1 MESIV
6 NRIIEIDRNADEKIK
21 AASEKEK
28 QILGE
33 AENECLALKKELL
46 DSAMKKIS
54 QIEEFNKKEL
64 ESESAKLEKRHYE
77 ELKFLDDYYN
87 KNHQRIES
95 EIFAEI
101 VGE

>member
-1 MESIV
+1 MKRLVIEME
-6 NRIIEIDRNADEKIK
+6 DEFHKNVKIK

>member
-1 MESIV
+1 MDSIV

-28 QILGE
+28 QIIGE
-33 AENECLALKKELL
+33 AENECLAL
-46 DSAMKKIS
+46 
-54 QIEEFNKKEL
+54 KKEL
-64 ESESAKLEKRHYE
+64 ESESAKLEKRHNE

>member
-1 MESIV
+1 
-6 NRIIEIDRNADEKIK
+6 
-21 AASEKEK
+21 
-28 QILGE
+28 
-33 AENECLALKKELL
+33 
-46 DSAMKKIS
+46 MKKIS

>member
-1 MESIV
+1 
-6 NRIIEIDRNADEKIK
+6 
-21 AASEKEK
+21 
-28 QILGE
+28 
-33 AENECLALKKELL
+33 
-46 DSAMKKIS
+46 MKKIS

-64 ESESAKLEKRHYE
+64 ESESAKLEKRHNE